1 MRIKVKKSQG
11 KFGINYQNQR
21 TYILVLIKV
30 ITLYMSTKVF
40 GKVYKNGS
48 QEEKLI
54 DCHSR
59 MQFSYSMILLC
70 Q

>member
-21 TYILVLIKV
+21 KYILVLIKV

-40 GKVYKNGS
+40 GKKV
-48 QEEKLI
+48 
-54 DCHSR
+54 
-59 MQFSYSMILLC
+59 
-70 Q
+70 